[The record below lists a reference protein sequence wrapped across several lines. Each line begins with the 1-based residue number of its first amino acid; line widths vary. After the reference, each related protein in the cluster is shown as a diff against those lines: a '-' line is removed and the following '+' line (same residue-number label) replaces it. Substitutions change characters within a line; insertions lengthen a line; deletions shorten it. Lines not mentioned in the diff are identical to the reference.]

1 MSVAI
6 GKKMSGSREETFARM
21 SSRDWPSEVHTLDD
35 LKGQVAL
42 VTGASRGIGA
52 TVAAELDALGAIVY
66 GGMRRLNAV
75 DGLKPILLDVTQE
88 ATVSAAIAQIQ
99 HEVGRMD
106 VLVNSAGVGVSDGDL
121 AEVSTAEI
129 RTVLETNLLG
139 PMLVSKHALPLLL
152 KRRGGRIVN
161 VSSLVG
167 AVTGGME
174 GNYPAYRVSKT
185 GLNGLTVYLHGEY
198 EPQGLIANS
207 VCPGH
212 TRTDLGGPDA
222 ERSVEEGAETPV
234 WLATFAPGGPGGLF
248 WRDKKVIPW

>member
-1 MSVAI
+1 
-6 GKKMSGSREETFARM
+6 M
-21 SSRDWPSEVHTLDD
+21 SSRDWPTEVHTLDD
-35 LKGQVAL
+35 LEGQVAL

-52 TVAAELDALGAIVY
+52 AVAAELDDLGAIVY
-66 GGMRRLNAV
+66 GGMRRPKAV
-75 DGLKPILLDVTQE
+75 NGLKPIVLDVTQE
-88 ATVSAAIAQIQ
+88 AIISAAIDQIQ
-99 HEVGRMD
+99 HEAGRLD
-106 VLVNSAGVGVSDGDL
+106 ILVNNAGIGVSDGDL
-121 AEVSTAEI
+121 AVISTEEI
-129 RTVLETNLLG
+129 SEVLETNLLG
-139 PMLVSKHALPLLL
+139 PMLVSKHALPILL

-174 GNYPAYRVSKT
+174 GNYPAYRISKT

-198 EPQGLIANS
+198 GPQGLIANS

>member
-1 MSVAI
+1 
-6 GKKMSGSREETFARM
+6 M
-21 SSRDWPSEVHTLDD
+21 SSRDWPTEVHTLDD
-35 LKGQVAL
+35 LEGQVAL

-52 TVAAELDALGAIVY
+52 AVAAELDDLGAIVY
-66 GGMRRLNAV
+66 GGMRRPKAV
-75 DGLKPILLDVTQE
+75 NGLKPIVLDVTQE
-88 ATVSAAIAQIQ
+88 AIISAAIDQIQ
-99 HEVGRMD
+99 HEAGRLD
-106 VLVNSAGVGVSDGDL
+106 ILVNNAGVGVSDGDL
-121 AEVSTAEI
+121 AVISTEEI
-129 RTVLETNLLG
+129 REVLETNLLG
-139 PMLVSKHALPLLL
+139 PMLVSKHALPILL

-174 GNYPAYRVSKT
+174 GKYPAYRIS
-185 GLNGLTVYLHGEY
+185 VYLHGEY
-198 EPQGLIANS
+198 GPQGLIANS

>member
-1 MSVAI
+1 
-6 GKKMSGSREETFARM
+6 M
-21 SSRDWPSEVHTLDD
+21 SSRDWPTEVRTLDD
-35 LKGQVAL
+35 LEGQVAL

-52 TVAAELDALGAIVY
+52 TVATELGRLGAVVY
-66 GGMRRLNAV
+66 GGMRRPRAV
-75 DGLKPILLDVTQE
+75 DGLKPIRLDVTQE
-88 ATVSAAIAQIQ
+88 ATVSAAIAQVEKEAG
-99 HEVGRMD
+99 HLD
-106 VLVNSAGVGVSDGDL
+106 VLVNNAGVGVSDGDL
-121 AEVSTAEI
+121 AVISTAEI
-129 RTVLETNLLG
+129 REVLETNLLG
-139 PMLVSKHALPLLL
+139 PMLVSKHAIPLLL

-198 EPQGLIANS
+198 GPQGLIANS

-212 TRTDLGGPDA
+212 TRTDLGGQEA
-222 ERSVEEGAETPV
+222 ERSVEEGAQTPV
-234 WLATFAPGGPGGLF
+234 WLATFAPGAPGGLF